1 MDKITLT
8 ELIDASMLQKIQD
21 AFSKY
26 TKMAALITD
35 ADGVPITNGSNFSR
49 FCTDLVRKSELGCKR
64 CEECDRDGALETL
77 KNGRPTV
84 YKCHAGLTD
93 YASPIMLQGRF
104 IGSFIGG
111 QIRMCEIDEDE
122 MRRTAKKYKID
133 GDEYVKA
140 AQETPIIPFEDI
152 ERAAVFLSEL
162 TETISDMAY
171 KNYTA
176 LEQSRRLENAAR
188 SQANFIMSLSAE
200 IHKNISNWTE
210 DISSALKS
218 DEHEMLRET
227 MKGLIGKSKDL
238 GAAVGDTVDYMHM
251 AGGDFELTEK
261 IYNVREV
268 VEKNVASFDSFARE
282 KGSNTEIVIE
292 KNVPDMLFGDSGRIG
307 QIINKLVEN
316 GIRFTWNGKVTI
328 RVSCYKDL
336 YADMLVISVKDNG
349 IGLEKED
356 LENVRKY
363 LCDNNMS
370 VMKNQDALV
379 PGFSII
385 GFLARQ
391 LAGTIEI
398 NSTVGKGSEF
408 TVILPQLSVDGG
420 GAG

>member
-8 ELIDASMLQKIQD
+8 DLIDASILQKIQD

-35 ADGVPITNGSNFSR
+35 ADGVPVTKGSNFSR

-111 QIRMCEIDEDE
+111 QIRMCEIDEEE
-122 MRRTAKKYKID
+122 MRRTAKKYNID
-133 GDEYVKA
+133 GDDYVDA
-140 AQETPIIPFEDI
+140 ARETPIIPFEDI
-152 ERAAVFLSEL
+152 ERAAVFLSEM
-162 TETISDMAY
+162 TETLSDMAY
-171 KNYTA
+171 KNYKA
-176 LEQSRRLENAAR
+176 LDASRRLENAAR
-188 SQANFIMSLSAE
+188 SQANFIMGLSAE
-200 IHKNISNWTE
+200 IHKSISNWTE
-210 DISSALKS
+210 DISSALES
-218 DEHEMLRET
+218 DDHEILRQT
-227 MKGLIGKSKDL
+227 MKGLIGRSKDL

-251 AGGDFELTEK
+251 AGGDFELAEK

-268 VEKNVASFDSFARE
+268 VEKNVEAFAGLARE
-282 KGSNTEIVIE
+282 KNSSTVVVID
-292 KNVPDMLFGDSGRIG
+292 KTVPQRLFGDSGRIS

-328 RVSCYKDL
+328 KVSCHKEL
-336 YADMLVISVKDNG
+336 YADMLVIKVKDNG

-363 LCDNNMS
+363 LCDNNIS
-370 VMKNQDALV
+370 VMKNQDVLI

-385 GFLARQ
+385 GFLVRQ

-398 NSTVGKGSEF
+398 NSTAGEGSEF
-408 TVILPQLSVDGG
+408 IVTLPQLSVEGG
-420 GAG
+420 GA